1 MKRMDACLNRLL
13 RAAARAP
20 QQEVPA
26 LSWATETRVLAA
38 WRANRA
44 TRDDTALL
52 NVLRRGLAFACAL
65 MLVSLT
71 LSLTQVSRSAD
82 SLWSDPASLVTL
94 AYTR

>member
-1 MKRMDACLNRLL
+1 MKRREACLNRLL

-20 QQEVPA
+20 QREVPA

-44 TRDDTALL
+44 AGDDTALL

-65 MLVSLT
+65 MLISLT

-82 SLWSDPASLVTL
+82 PVWNDPSALVTL